1 MAVNKYI
8 SLLLISF
15 LSPFAAGY
23 SNSTLDTLVSFSHD
37 IEVPP
42 DSSKAD
48 LFESEDNKA
57 YYDDVVNG
65 FYLWQAERYFG
76 QSDIKRAKAA
86 IDNVLAD
93 SPDLAAAHAAL
104 GRYYFYV
111 HDFQMSL
118 KEFLLAQYL
127 DPDYFPA
134 YVDAAD
140 LYIKVFKRADLAI
153 DSYKKALA
161 IKPDHGQV
169 HYALAVAYIND
180 NQLDKAKLHFLQAAI
195 IAPWYAQ
202 SWLAMGHIAMAEGN
216 LNKAQQFLDKLLDY
230 QPGFAPAYILLGDLF
245 RKKKQYTKA
254 LSAYHQAITLQ
265 DDLSTAWMKI
275 ASLHEQLGAD
285 TQAINAYQKIVAIR
299 PTEAEVYN
307 NLAKLTMKKNQLVKA
322 EEWAR
327 QAILLAPHKL
337 IFRQTLAW
345 IYQAQGKF
353 EEALNLI
360 KQFIGQEDDNAEIHY
375 QLGVIYQKLEQA
387 EKAKFFL
394 QRAIS
399 INPNYNDARQV
410 LKGL

>member
-1 MAVNKYI
+1 MAVYKYI
-8 SLLLISF
+8 GLFLVCF
-15 LSPFAAGY
+15 LSPLATGY
-23 SNSTLDTLVSFSHD
+23 SNSIV
-37 IEVPP
+37 
-42 DSSKAD
+42 DSLPHYSSGISTPNDFDKTE
-48 LFESEDNKA
+48 LFEPEMNQPYFDE
-57 YYDDVVNG
+57 VING
-65 FYLWQAERYFG
+65 FYLWQADRYFG
-76 QSDIKRAKAA
+76 QKNYQQAKAA
-86 IDNVLAD
+86 IDSVLVT
-93 SPDLAAAHAAL
+93 SPDMAAAHAAL
-104 GRYYFYV
+104 GRYYFYA

-118 KEFLLAQYL
+118 KEFLLAQHL
-127 DPDYFPA
+127 DPNYFPA

-140 LYIKVFKRADLAI
+140 LYMKVFKRADLAI
-153 DSYKKALA
+153 DSYKKALV

-180 NQLDKAKLHFLQAAI
+180 NQLDRAKLHFLQAAI

-202 SWLAMGHIAMAEGN
+202 SWLAMGHIAMAEGD
-216 LNKAQQFLDKLLDY
+216 LSKAKQFIDKLLDY

-254 LSAYHQAITLQ
+254 FSAYHQAISLQ
-265 DDLSTAWMKI
+265 KKLPTVWMKV
-275 ASLHEQLGAD
+275 ASLHKQLGAD
-285 TQAINAYQKIVAIR
+285 SQAIDAYQKIVAIK
-299 PTEAEVYN
+299 PTEAEAYD
-307 NLAKLTMKKNQLVKA
+307 NLAKLTFKNNQLVKA

-353 EEALNLI
+353 QEALNLI
-360 KQFIGQEDDNAEIHY
+360 KQFVGQEDNNAEVHY
-375 QLGVIYQKLEQA
+375 QLGLIYQKLEQQ

-394 QRAIS
+394 RRAIR

>member
-1 MAVNKYI
+1 MAVSKYI
-8 SLLLISF
+8 SFLLFFL
-15 LSPFAAGY
+15 LSPFAVGY
-23 SNSTLDTLVSFSHD
+23 SSSILDTLASFSPE
-37 IEVPP
+37 IEAPP
-42 DSSKAD
+42 DFSKAD
-48 LFESEDNKA
+48 LFESTAQQMHFNE
-57 YYDDVVNG
+57 VING
-65 FYLWQAERYFG
+65 FYLWQADRYFS
-76 QSDIKRAKAA
+76 QNNTIQAKKA
-86 IDNVLAD
+86 IDNVLAV

-127 DPDYFPA
+127 DPGYFPA

-216 LNKAQQFLDKLLDY
+216 LSKAQQFLNKLLDY

-245 RKKKQYTKA
+245 RKKQQYTKA
-254 LSAYHQAITLQ
+254 LSAYHQATSLQ
-265 DDLSTAWMKI
+265 NNLSTAWMKI
-275 ASLHEQLGAD
+275 ATLHEQLGAD

-299 PTEAEVYN
+299 PTEAEAYN
-307 NLAKLTMKKNQLVKA
+307 NLAKLTLKKNQLAKA

-353 EEALNLI
+353 QEALNLI
-360 KQFIGQEDDNAEIHY
+360 KQFIGQEGDNAEMHY

-394 QRAIS
+394 KRAIS

-410 LKGL
+410 LRGL

>member
-1 MAVNKYI
+1 MAVSKYI
-8 SLLLISF
+8 SFLLFCL
-15 LSPFAAGY
+15 LSPFAVGY
-23 SNSTLDTLVSFSHD
+23 SNSILDTLVSFSPE
-37 IEVPP
+37 IEAPP
-42 DSSKAD
+42 DFSKAD
-48 LFESEDNKA
+48 LFEPAAQQTHFNE
-57 YYDDVVNG
+57 VING
-65 FYLWQAERYFG
+65 FYLWQADRYFS
-76 QSDIKRAKAA
+76 QNNTVQAKKA
-86 IDNVLAD
+86 IDNVLAT

-127 DPDYFPA
+127 DPNYFPA

-216 LNKAQQFLDKLLDY
+216 LSKAQQFLDKLLDY
-230 QPGFAPAYILLGDLF
+230 QPEFAPAYILLGDLF
-245 RKKKQYTKA
+245 RKKQQYTKA
-254 LSAYHQAITLQ
+254 LSAYHQAISLQ
-265 DDLSTAWMKI
+265 NNLSTAWMKI
-275 ASLHEQLGAD
+275 ATLHEQLGAD

-299 PTEAEVYN
+299 PTEAEAYN
-307 NLAKLTMKKNQLVKA
+307 NLAKLTLKKNQLTKA

-353 EEALNLI
+353 QEALNLI

-375 QLGVIYQKLEQA
+375 QLGVIYKKLEQA

-394 QRAIS
+394 KRAIS

-410 LKGL
+410 LRGL